1 MYSLDSIKYTVHK
14 TKVFFKSFS
23 CSFGSNLMKFIF
35 LSRLCM
41 SVFVIMF
48 LTLMTVI
55 QTYKIIEKSYL

>member
-1 MYSLDSIKYTVHK
+1 
-14 TKVFFKSFS
+14 
-23 CSFGSNLMKFIF
+23 
-35 LSRLCM
+35 LCL